1 MCMKEDNPD
10 LKDIKVDHSR
20 EIIIC
25 AGQKVSI
32 KLGNVWNANRSMLY
46 FLNQL
51 HVMFTVHCYY
61 QKCSVLFKNSSR
73 KILEHQ
79 GKYKLYV
86 VVASVENISKPIH
99 IHQ

>member
-32 KLGNVWNANRSMLY
+32 KSGNVWNANRSMLY
-46 FLNQL
+46 
-51 HVMFTVHCYY
+51 
-61 QKCSVLFKNSSR
+61 
-73 KILEHQ
+73 
-79 GKYKLYV
+79 
-86 VVASVENISKPIH
+86 
-99 IHQ
+99 